1 MRVILVS
8 RSVHL
13 KSQGFIVIQNESYFV
28 LAHQVELGWGDV
40 FYRFS
45 VGSGHHGKRCDCDET
60 VEDVLVHF

>member
-13 KSQGFIVIQNESYFV
+13 KSQGFTVIQSESYTV
-28 LAHQVELGWGDV
+28 SAHQVELGWGDV
-40 FYRFS
+40 FRFS
-45 VGSGHHGKRCDCDET
+45 FGSGHHGKRCDCDET